1 MIHHATHDDVVHI
14 KRCAELAYAPYVERM
29 GKKPAPMV
37 ADFGA
42 LVDTQSVYI
51 LEVGCNLRGFIVC
64 FANKDHFHIENI
76 AVLPGFTGMGYGRQ
90 LMDFAEAEAR
100 KLGYSRL
107 ELYTNEKMR
116 ENLTL
121 YPKLGYEE
129 FARKTQD
136 GFSRVFF
143 RKHL

>member
-1 MIHHATHDDVVHI
+1 VIRRATNDDVVHI
-14 KRCAELAYAPYVERM
+14 KHCAELAYAPYVERM
-29 GKKPAPMV
+29 GRKPAPMV

-42 LVDTQSVYI
+42 LVDRQSVYV

-64 FANKDHFHIENI
+64 FANKNYFHIENI

-100 KLGYSRL
+100 TQGYSRL

-121 YPKLGYEE
+121 YPRLGYEQ

-136 GFSRVFF
+136 GFVRVFF